1 MATNIKIKDFKINQL
16 TEEQYENAKINNIL
30 NENEFYLTTDDNTTL
45 SKEEKAIWHQL
56 TNEIHYCEKNGVVFV
71 YGESYGTKALTVGD
85 YTLLGTLPQNLKPA
99 KRIMI
104 ASDLFGGGNCTGLID
119 EKGGIYIYTTV
130 ENASYW
136 RLSGSF
142 PL

>member
-1 MATNIKIKDFKINQL
+1 MARELKLKDYDYISSKSIIHNKKTL
-16 TEEQYENAKINNIL
+16 STIL
-30 NENEFYLTTDDNTTL
+30 NEKVT
-45 SKEEKAIWHQL
+45 WHQL
-56 TNEIHYCEKNGVVFV
+56 TNEIHYCEKNGVVFL
-71 YGESYGTKALTVGD
+71 YGESYGTKNLTVGD
-85 YTLLGTLPQNLKPA
+85 YTLVGTLPQNLRPT